1 MKLVAWS
8 AYVLVAVAL
17 WLAFVFAPPEAIMG
31 EVVRLLY
38 FHVGSAWNA
47 FLAFGVVLVGS
58 VAFLRTR
65 APRWDR
71 LAAASAEIGVV
82 FTTVTLLSGMFWAR
96 AVWNTW
102 WRWEPRL
109 TTTALLWFIYVAY
122 LLLRTSVEDPERRGT
137 LAAVVGIAGFLDVP
151 LVYLST
157 HWWGGFHPSAVEMS
171 GSMVLAL
178 VGSVFA
184 FTALYAELLWV
195 AVSTRSLED
204 RLARLRARAEP

>member
-1 MKLVAWS
+1 
-8 AYVLVAVAL
+8 
-17 WLAFVFAPPEAIMG
+17 MG
-31 EVVRLLY
+31 QVVRLLY

-47 FLAFGVVLVGS
+47 FLAFGVVLIGS

-122 LLLRTSVEDPERRGT
+122 LILRSSVEEPERRGT

-151 LVYLST
+151 LVYFSAR
-157 HWWGGFHPSAVEMS
+157 WWGGFHPSAVEMS

-178 VGSVFA
+178 VASVFA
-184 FTALYAELLWV
+184 FTALYAELLGLAV
-195 AVSTRSLED
+195 ATRAAED
-204 RLARLRARAEP
+204 RLARLRAGARP